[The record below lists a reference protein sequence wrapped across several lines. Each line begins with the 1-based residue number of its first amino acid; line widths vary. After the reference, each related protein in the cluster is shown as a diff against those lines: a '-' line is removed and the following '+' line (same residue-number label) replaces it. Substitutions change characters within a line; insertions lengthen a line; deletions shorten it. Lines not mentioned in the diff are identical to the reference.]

1 MCRSDGIE
9 RHPTGMAWESEGF
22 LLLVHPIEL
31 VPLSSSFMLSSTV
44 HPAYRHTAQDFTQAL
59 PPSQV
64 LCLRYSLGLSL
75 HQISCLHEVPLT
87 AMGCWVFFFGVS
99 CCWTRV
105 LYMCV
110 CVWCAHVCAC
120 ICVCMWCVLVCVCEH
135 VCV

>member
-1 MCRSDGIE
+1 
-9 RHPTGMAWESEGF
+9 MAWESEGF

-87 AMGCWVFFFGVS
+87 AMGCWVFFLVFPAAGLE
-99 CCWTRV
+99 C
-105 LYMCV
+105 
-110 CVWCAHVCAC
+110 C
-120 ICVCMWCVLVCVCEH
+120 ICVYVCGVHMCVHAFVCVCG
-135 VCV
+135 VCWCVSVNMCVFKNE